1 MGCFVLFTFTIIF
14 LPIAESSLQN
24 GDIAPS
30 LVAST
35 IDDNYCYYT
44 EMVVETVKELQHL
57 YGNGAGVKKKIKRS
71 RRLGNVGAKE
81 FKKEE
86 EAEKRETKRIIQVP
100 HAV

>member
-1 MGCFVLFTFTIIF
+1 M
-14 LPIAESSLQN
+14 
-24 GDIAPS
+24 
-30 LVAST
+30 
-35 IDDNYCYYT
+35 
-44 EMVVETVKELQHL
+44 ETVKELQHL